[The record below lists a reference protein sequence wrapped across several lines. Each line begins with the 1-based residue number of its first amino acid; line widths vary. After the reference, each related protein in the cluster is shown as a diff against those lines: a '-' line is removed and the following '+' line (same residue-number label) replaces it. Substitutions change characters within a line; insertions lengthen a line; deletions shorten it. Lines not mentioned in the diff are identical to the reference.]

1 MKIFS
6 YYNMEE
12 SPPSKKKR
20 CPKGTRRNKEGICV
34 PVHKSPPKSPPTP
47 KLMQDDMPTETK
59 PKRKL
64 IVKNTKKKTDSKMTD
79 KIKELQDQF
88 KQDIIVPVGTT
99 TKCPK
104 GTRRNK
110 DKQCV
115 LTKEFKDT
123 FIKRKAC
130 IQSKRD
136 ELV

>member
-1 MKIFS
+1 
-6 YYNMEE
+6 MEE
-12 SPPSKKKR
+12 PILNKKR

-34 PVHKSPPKSPPTP
+34 PVHKSPKSPKSPPKSPP
-47 KLMQDDMPTETK
+47 KQMQDMPTENIQITK

-64 IVKNTKKKTDSKMTD
+64 IVKNTKKQTDTKKTTD
-79 KIKELQDQF
+79 RIKELQEQF
-88 KQDIIVPVGTT
+88 KEEIIVPVGTT

-110 DKQCV
+110 DKVCV